1 MTERN
6 QVYKCGLCGNIVEV
20 VHPSGG
26 QLVCCGQPMALMT
39 ENTVDAATEKHLPVV
54 EKVDGGFRVSVGAV
68 AHPMEEAHFIE
79 WIELIAGDTV
89 LRQHLAPGAA
99 PAATFSIDADT
110 ATARAYCNLHGHWKA

>member
-6 QVYKCGLCGNIVEV
+6 QVYKCGVCGNIVEV

-54 EKVDGGFRVSVGAV
+54 EKVDGGFRVGVGAV